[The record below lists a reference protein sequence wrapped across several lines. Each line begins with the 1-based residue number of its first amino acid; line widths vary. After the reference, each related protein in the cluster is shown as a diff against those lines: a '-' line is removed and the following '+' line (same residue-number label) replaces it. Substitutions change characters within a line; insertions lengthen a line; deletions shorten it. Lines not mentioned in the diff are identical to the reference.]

1 MAIHQL
7 LHTLSYGDA
16 ISGEVFAL
24 SRSLQESGVDTF
36 IFALNVNHKYRDGKY
51 SGQVE
56 EIEQFPSKGGDGA
69 ALELVPPTK
78 ISSGDTVILH
88 YSLGSPLNNYFCSL
102 QSVRKVLIYHNITP
116 AKWYAPINSRVA
128 RDIEAGIKDLPMVC
142 RAADLVLA
150 DSEFNKEELLR
161 CDIVSKVL
169 ELPLDPSRWDVVANP
184 GIVQLLSAPN
194 VREVLHVGRIAPN
207 KCIEDVIKTFYFYH
221 HYIQKNSRLWIVGTD
236 IDTELYSFTLKRL
249 VYDCGLGDAVT
260 FTGAVA
266 DEELRSFY
274 EAADVYLC
282 MSEHEGFCLPVIEA
296 LHYQVPVIAFNAGAL
311 PKTLENSAILFN
323 EKKFAHIAELVNE
336 VIENQSLR
344 ESLTSAGRKRVQQ
357 LSYNSFKERVK
368 ELLIHG

>member
-1 MAIHQL
+1 M
-7 LHTLSYGDA
+7 
-16 ISGEVFAL
+16 
-24 SRSLQESGVDTF
+24 
-36 IFALNVNHKYRDGKY
+36 
-51 SGQVE
+51 
-56 EIEQFPSKGGDGA
+56 
-69 ALELVPPTK
+69 
-78 ISSGDTVILH
+78 
-88 YSLGSPLNNYFCSL
+88 
-102 QSVRKVLIYHNITP
+102 
-116 AKWYAPINSRVA
+116 
-128 RDIEAGIKDLPMVC
+128 
-142 RAADLVLA
+142 
-150 DSEFNKEELLR
+150 
-161 CDIVSKVL
+161 
-169 ELPLDPSRWDVVANP
+169 
-184 GIVQLLSAPN
+184 
-194 VREVLHVGRIAPN
+194 
-207 KCIEDVIKTFYFYH
+207 
-221 HYIQKNSRLWIVGTD
+221 
-236 IDTELYSFTLKRL
+236 
-249 VYDCGLGDAVT
+249 T